1 MTIYLK
7 HIFSSFNSDS
17 NLFDFI
23 SIEFICLFH
32 KILLIFY
39 INIAIEIINIFF
51 YSFMKFSLNISTR
64 LIPKIYVIFIF
75 LLTKIVQSLK
85 NRNMNIDH
93 NSLHMHIHMQ
103 LLNVQFWE
111 KKTQKLFMEMLK
123 KIITKLLVIRSHSNV
138 FFVE

>member
-7 HIFSSFNSDS
+7 HIFSSFNFDS

-85 NRNMNIDH
+85 KRNMNIDH